1 MIKSSV
7 ESSKLSTPITTPKR
21 LFQEYS
27 WEESENREGSRIYSN
42 GPTKLKKSY
51 ENPASKSLKNLL
63 EEIDQNIKDSNRTE
77 TIPVT
82 SQYEELYGSE
92 NVDPYITASREF
104 NNMEEDYNVRVQELI
119 RQNEE
124 YLNKINEEVNRH
136 ESEKVKFMQR
146 NWNEIVSSLKK
157 QINGNLDF
165 NEIQE
170 LRNENRLLKE
180 KFVQYQC
187 EQAMVIN
194 QLKNEVLKLY
204 KMIEE
209 KTYKY

>member
-1 MIKSSV
+1 M
-7 ESSKLSTPITTPKR
+7 
-21 LFQEYS
+21 
-27 WEESENREGSRIYSN
+27 
-42 GPTKLKKSY
+42 
-51 ENPASKSLKNLL
+51 
-63 EEIDQNIKDSNRTE
+63 
-77 TIPVT
+77 
-82 SQYEELYGSE
+82 
-92 NVDPYITASREF
+92 
-104 NNMEEDYNVRVQELI
+104 
-119 RQNEE
+119 
-124 YLNKINEEVNRH
+124 
-136 ESEKVKFMQR
+136 
-146 NWNEIVSSLKK
+146 VSSLKK